1 MNPEEHTG
9 QSSNPLAEAA
19 VHALSVYVSLGDK
32 AIEMLGKGQF
42 DDAAAALDR
51 RKAVLHNFRVLDA
64 RMLRHG
70 YSAEGLAQIERL
82 GMAAIAI
89 DCAVNDA
96 LNREHASLCASMT
109 DVASRKKIAKYRS
122 GQPDRPVVEQGI

>member
-1 MNPEEHTG
+1 MKPEDYTD
-9 QSSNPLAEAA
+9 QSSSPLAEAA

-42 DDAAAALDR
+42 DEAAAALER
-51 RKAVLHNFRVLDA
+51 RKAVLHNFRVIDA
-64 RMLRHG
+64 RMLRQG

-82 GMAAIAI
+82 GLAAISI
-89 DCAVNDA
+89 DSAVHDA
-96 LNREHASLCASMT
+96 LVREHASLCLSMT

>member
-1 MNPEEHTG
+1 MKPEDYTD
-9 QSSNPLAEAA
+9 QSSSPLAEAA

-42 DDAAAALDR
+42 DEAAAALER
-51 RKAVLHNFRVLDA
+51 RKAVLHNFRVIDA
-64 RMLRHG
+64 RMLRQG

-82 GMAAIAI
+82 GLAAISI
-89 DCAVNDA
+89 DSAVHDA
-96 LNREHASLCASMT
+96 LVREHASLCLSMA